1 MIGPPPKNGSRDP
14 VKQYEVWWASLP
26 EPAGRR
32 PVLLLSRNEAYSYLN
47 KFAAVEVTSTIRRI
61 AVEIALGRREGLL
74 TKCVANCDNL
84 RTVPRSALT
93 KRIGQLSPR
102 RHSEVKRALGHA
114 LAWDELIDAS

>member
-1 MIGPPPKNGSRDP
+1 M
-14 VKQYEVWWASLP
+14 ATLP
-26 EPAGRR
+26 EPPGHS
-32 PVLLLSRNEAYSYLN
+32 PVLPLSRNEGYSYLN
-47 KFAAVEVTSTIRRI
+47 KFAVVEVTSTIRRI
-61 AVEIALGRREGLL
+61 AVEISLGRSEGLP

-114 LAWDELIDAS
+114 LAWDELIDAP